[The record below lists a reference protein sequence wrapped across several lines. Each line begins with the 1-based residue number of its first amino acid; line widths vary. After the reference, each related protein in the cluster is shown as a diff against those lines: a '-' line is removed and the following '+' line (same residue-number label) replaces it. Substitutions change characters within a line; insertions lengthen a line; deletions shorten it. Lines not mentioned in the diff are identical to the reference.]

1 LFGLD
6 QVSYLIYNGE
16 NIIVYTNMDV
26 TLFRTFSH
34 VTIMKWKVDPH
45 AERGAGIFIK
55 EDSIKAINVR
65 RVLGKAGQIFGL

>member
-1 LFGLD
+1 
-6 QVSYLIYNGE
+6 
-16 NIIVYTNMDV
+16 MDV